1 MKVIFLDVDG
11 VLTHNSYV
19 NWQTRHIDPVK
30 VELLRKMK
38 SQTGAI
44 IVLTSTWKDGYDKKE
59 EAKEDYY
66 VILENALAE
75 YGLEIY
81 DITDDIP
88 EEIIEDIPPVITL
101 DEMDFHCKHGTG
113 RAAEVQ
119 KWIKEHPVENFVILD
134 DEDHDWS
141 DYGFESHWIRTSW
154 YDPDGGIQEKNVAE
168 AVQILENGTRK
179 IGRG

>member
-11 VLTHNSYV
+11 VLTHNGYV

-66 VILENALAE
+66 VILENALVE

-88 EEIIEDIPPVITL
+88 EEI
-101 DEMDFHCKHGTG
+101 M
-113 RAAEVQ
+113 
-119 KWIKEHPVENFVILD
+119 
-134 DEDHDWS
+134 
-141 DYGFESHWIRTSW
+141 
-154 YDPDGGIQEKNVAE
+154 
-168 AVQILENGTRK
+168 K
-179 IGRG
+179 IFRQ